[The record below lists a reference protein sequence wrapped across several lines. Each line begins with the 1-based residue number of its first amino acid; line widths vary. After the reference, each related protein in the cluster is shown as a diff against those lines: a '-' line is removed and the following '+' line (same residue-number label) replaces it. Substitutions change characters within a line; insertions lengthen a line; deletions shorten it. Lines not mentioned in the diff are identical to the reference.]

1 MKTPDC
7 TALRPLYYT
16 SPPPKEPKNVK
27 RNAFIGTSLGIL
39 SAAMLLTKGNLKNLP
54 KIDYGIKEVMTV
66 CTGSAF
72 GGWLGVSLT
81 TKENS
86 RGRTLELK
94 NQLLYNDFIPL
105 LLLKGADMLCKV
117 KDKFIRSIVL
127 VASLLGAT
135 YLGHYLC
142 ELELKKRGL
151 KTNYPVKACHLI
163 ADFDDFLL
171 PIAIAT
177 KSVKLQQFL
186 KTISPI
192 TFAPLGVDV
201 GTTKDSKYYE
211 TQGFN
216 FSAYV

>member
-1 MKTPDC
+1 MRTPDC
-7 TALRPLYYT
+7 TTLRPLPHT
-16 SPPPKEPKNVK
+16 SSPSKEPKYIK
-27 RNAFIGTSLGIL
+27 RNAFIGTSLGIFC
-39 SAAMLLTKGNLKNLP
+39 AAMLLTKGNLKSLP
-54 KIDYGIKEVMTV
+54 KINYGIKEVMTI

-86 RGRTLELK
+86 KGRTLELK

-117 KDKFIRSIVL
+117 KNKLVRSLIL

-142 ELELKKRGL
+142 ELELKKKGL

-177 KSVKLQQFL
+177 KSRGLQQFL

-201 GTTKDSKYYE
+201 GTTKDSKYFE
-211 TQGFN
+211 TKKPEL
-216 FSAYV
+216 STYI